1 MPPVALRHFG
11 SLPLLGPVSLQL
23 AQIKTQLALH
33 QLNAIVGTSVTP
45 PSIASPA
52 LTLHNLLKVTMSH
65 PLYNPRGGPFPSGQR
80 PVVPGQYGLGSQP
93 RMQLGQ
99 PLGCSISVL
108 AGGLLGNQPFSLGQ
122 RQSQIS
128 PDLEAAIG
136 RNLRGAREEVRLLT
150 QMLQQPKKVDP
161 RMREDE
167 VLPSGSGF
175 SATSRSDEVG
185 WSMYQ
190 APSKLFTSS
199 SLDRDSGSSQLFPSA
214 SFVGGSSGLDSQPP
228 PEQRPSRYTSE
239 SAGSILAS
247 FGLSSEDLE
256 LLSHYPDD
264 QLTPDNLPFILRDI
278 RMRKAKRDIDARSEY
293 SKVIDYGH
301 SSTFDYPEESPDSY
315 ASKHLP
321 KESPKFMREV
331 SGQPF
336 IGMDITKHH
345 QARQPAPGPVQVPK
359 LQKPP
364 PVDPRPTKTIPA
376 RPPSSQP
383 ILHPVDLLRR
393 YRLNLVFFLWWL
405 LAIFPEVRMPT
416 GFRSFHLQSV
426 CPPWRGFQL
435 RPWWM
440 ITQQLRQESFLTHAL
455 YVTLNVS
462 RLRWVSSYPVV
473 LLLKA
478 FFVVVCKRS
487 HFLFHLKCVGELW
500 AKTVL
505 NLNKMSETCNYIF
518 V

>member
-45 PSIASPA
+45 PAIASPA

-93 RMQLGQ
+93 RMQLGAAR
-99 PLGCSISVL
+99 LGLGSMSGSR
-108 AGGLLGNQPFSLGQ
+108 GGLMANQPFSLGQ

-175 SATSRSDEVG
+175 SGTSRSDEVG
-185 WSMYQ
+185 WSIYQ

-199 SLDRDSGSSQLFPSA
+199 SLDRASSSSQLFPSA
-214 SFVGGSSGLDSQPP
+214 SFVGGSSSLDSQPP

-247 FGLSSEDLE
+247 FGLSNEDLE
-256 LLSHYPDD
+256 LLSHYPDN

-278 RMRKAKRDIDARSEY
+278 RMRKAKRDVDARSEY

-301 SSTFDYPEESPDSY
+301 SSTFDYPEESPDGY

-321 KESPKFMREV
+321 KESPKFVREV

-345 QARQPAPGPVQVPK
+345 QPRQPAPGPVLVPK

-383 ILHPVDLLRR
+383 ILQPSSRPPPQIPPQLGVLPMMTVGNIPRGPNANWIPFLSPPISVPPMK
-393 YRLNLVFFLWWL
+393 RLPTPTMMNDYS
-405 LAIFPEVRMPT
+405 AATPRIFPHTCSLCNIECIQIKVSIFLPSSA
-416 GFRSFHLQSV
+416 SF
-426 CPPWRGFQL
+426 
-435 RPWWM
+435 
-440 ITQQLRQESFLTHAL
+440 ES
-455 YVTLNVS
+455 
-462 RLRWVSSYPVV
+462 
-473 LLLKA
+473 
-478 FFVVVCKRS
+478 
-487 HFLFHLKCVGELW
+487 
-500 AKTVL
+500 
-505 NLNKMSETCNYIF
+505 IF
-518 V
+518 CCCCM